1 MAITAKKVEENIDTL
16 CPQVWT
22 LSSID
27 SMIGRYVS
35 VIVTALDTRFKG
47 ACPCFRLW
55 GKVLDS
61 NSFSCYS
68 GVWMG
73 TI

>member
-47 ACPCFRLW
+47 ACPC
-55 GKVLDS
+55 D
-61 NSFSCYS
+61 SFSCYS